1 MRIPCPLCGA
11 RPLDEFSYKGDA
23 TVCRPAPDASL
34 DAWHDYVYIRD
45 NPEGRHREF
54 WRHDSGCGAWLVIE
68 RDTATHE
75 IFAARLARDVA
86 QEGTAGEQAP

>member
-23 TVCRPAPDASL
+23 SVRRPEPDASL

-45 NPEGRHREF
+45 NPEGRHREY
-54 WRHDSGCGAWLVIE
+54 WRHDSGCGAWLVVD
-68 RDTATHE
+68 RNTATHE
-75 IFAARLARDVA
+75 ILSARLAREVA
-86 QEGTAGEQAP
+86 QEQAW